1 MNESDLKLGLINLL
15 AFAMSF
21 STLESWFK
29 VILLAVTIGYTITK
43 WVMLFKKKNEPV
55 EDN

>member
-1 MNESDLKLGLINLL
+1 MTDEDLKIAVINFMTFLL
-15 AFAMSF
+15 SF

-43 WVMLFKKKNEPV
+43 WVMLVKGKKNDKV
-55 EDN
+55 QD

>member
-1 MNESDLKLGLINLL
+1 MTEEDLRIAFINSLTFIL
-15 AFAMSF
+15 SF

-43 WVMLFKKKNEPV
+43 WAMLFKNKKS
-55 EDN
+55 DD

>member
-1 MNESDLKLGLINLL
+1 MTDEDLRIAFINSLTFIL
-15 AFAMSF
+15 SF

-43 WVMLFKKKNEPV
+43 WVILLKSKQNEKI
-55 EDN
+55 DD

>member
-1 MNESDLKLGLINLL
+1 MTDEDLRIAFINSLTFIL
-15 AFAMSF
+15 SF

-43 WVMLFKKKNEPV
+43 WVILLKSKQNEKL
-55 EDN
+55 DD

>member
-1 MNESDLKLGLINLL
+1 MTDEDLKIAFINSLTFIL
-15 AFAMSF
+15 SF

-43 WVMLFKKKNEPV
+43 WAMLFKNKKV
-55 EDN
+55 DD

>member
-1 MNESDLKLGLINLL
+1 MTDEDLKIAVINFMTFIL
-15 AFAMSF
+15 SF

-43 WVMLFKKKNEPV
+43 WVMLVNGKKNDKL
-55 EDN
+55 ED